1 MGRDAEN
8 TMRLVLALRKRGITD
23 ATVLRAI
30 EATPRELFVEKAFL
44 DRAFDDTALPISC
57 GQTISQPTVV
67 AVMTR
72 ALELDARSKVLEI
85 GTGSGYHAAVM
96 ARIARRVYTM
106 ERHKA
111 LAIQARERIARLD
124 LANVVIR
131 PADGTQGWPEQAPFD
146 RIVVTAAA
154 EDAPKVL
161 IDQLREGGI
170 MVLPVG
176 GSEEVQRL
184 IKIVKTP
191 SGLDYTDLGEVL
203 FVPLVEG
210 VPEESGF

>member
-1 MGRDAEN
+1 MGGDAEN